1 MKVEISEPAAL
12 DIERVDGWWRGNRD
26 RKDLFREELFEALA
40 HIRETPDLATLYET
54 DEIDGPVR
62 YVQLEKT
69 RQQLYYTIADDTVLV
84 LAIWS
89 VVTGQPPR
97 LR

>member
-1 MKVEISEPAAL
+1 VKIEISEPAAL
-12 DIERVDGWWRGNRD
+12 DIERIDVWWRGNRD
-26 RKDLFREELFEALA
+26 RKDLFREELFAALG
-40 HIRETPDLATLYET
+40 HIGETPELATIYDT
-54 DEIDGPVR
+54 DEIEGTVR

-69 RQQLYYTIADDTVLV
+69 SHQLYYVVEGETVLV

-89 VVTGQPPR
+89 TVTGQPPR

>member
-12 DIERVDGWWRGNRD
+12 DIERIETWWRGNRD
-26 RKDLFREELFEALA
+26 RKDLFREELFAALDHIEA
-40 HIRETPDLATLYET
+40 TPELATLYET
-54 DEIDGPVR
+54 DEIEGPVR

-69 RQQLYYTIADDTVLV
+69 RHQLYYTIEGETVWV
-84 LAIWS
+84 LTIWS
-89 VVTGQPPR
+89 TVTGQPPR